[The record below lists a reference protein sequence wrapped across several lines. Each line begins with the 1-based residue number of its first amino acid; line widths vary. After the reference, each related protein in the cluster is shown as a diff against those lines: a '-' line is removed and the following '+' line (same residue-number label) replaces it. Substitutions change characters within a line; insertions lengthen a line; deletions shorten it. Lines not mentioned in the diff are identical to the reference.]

1 MDMQRTFP
9 APYVDARVKRPDFAL
24 AEALAWYMADKPS
37 IGEGTAA
44 TTMRTY
50 LSHLRRFIDW
60 LDPERRTLRS
70 LEPET
75 YERYV
80 RATTTTNQNTR
91 MNKIVAA
98 KSFARYL
105 ADRKLWYAGTADAR
119 LSVLRELKQP
129 RPSAKG
135 QPGYSDGEI
144 RTMYEA
150 VNIGPNRLRNRAV
163 LAIELH
169 GFRAK
174 EARSIQRRNVILPRF
189 REQGHVVLDDERGTK
204 RGTHGVREVPIEGPG
219 MDALR
224 EYLRVGRP
232 PFRGESEEPLFLTD
246 DGLAITH
253 DGWHSMARRLHH
265 LIARETAIQ
274 FRQHRLR
281 STRVRLLHEAG
292 WPDSALCEGM
302 GWGAMRYRMLRRD
315 TWRRPTMPR
324 RMYPQVVLRLLAPA
338 S

>member
-1 MDMQRTFP
+1 
-9 APYVDARVKRPDFAL
+9 
-24 AEALAWYMADKPS
+24 
-37 IGEGTAA
+37 
-44 TTMRTY
+44 
-50 LSHLRRFIDW
+50 
-60 LDPERRTLRS
+60 
-70 LEPET
+70 
-75 YERYV
+75 
-80 RATTTTNQNTR
+80 

-150 VNIGPNRLRNRAV
+150 VNSGPNHLRNRAV

-232 PFRGESEEPLFLTD
+232 PFRGEGEEPLFLTD

-253 DGWHSMARRLHH
+253 DGWHSMARRLHQ
-265 LIARETAIQ
+265 LIAKETGTQ

-292 WPDSALCEGM
+292 WPDSAICEVM
-302 GWGAMRYRMLRRD
+302 GWGASGYRMLRRYRG
-315 TWRRPTMPR
+315 TIPTTQLKS
-324 RMYPQVVLRLLAPA
+324 YPQVLQRLLAPA

>member
-9 APYVDARVKRPDFAL
+9 APYVDARVKRPDFPL

-37 IGEGTAA
+37 MGEGTAA

-50 LSHLRRFIDW
+50 FSHLRRFIDW

-80 RATTTTNQNTR
+80 RATTTNQNTR

-135 QPGYSDGEI
+135 QPGYTDAEI

-150 VNIGPNRLRNRAV
+150 VSTGPNRLRNRAV

-189 REQGHVVLDDERGTK
+189 REQGHVILDDEGGTK
-204 RGTHGVREVPIEGPG
+204 RGTHGVREVPIEGPA

-224 EYLRVGRP
+224 EYLRLGRP
-232 PFRGESEEPLFLTD
+232 AYQGEGEEPLFLTD
-246 DGLAITH
+246 DGLPITH

-265 LIARETAIQ
+265 LIAKETGIQ

-292 WPDSALCEGM
+292 WPDSAICEVM
-302 GWGAMRYRMLRRD
+302 GWGASGYRMLRRYRG
-315 TWRRPTMPR
+315 TIPTTQLKS
-324 RMYPQVVLRLLAPA
+324 YPQVLHRLLAPA